1 MSMKRL
7 MSAAHAAGYAMAA
20 EDLVEPRSQAR
31 APVSTAV
38 VVYRVPQRSL
48 LSSTQRSIRR
58 TWLRMWAADHW
69 LPRAA
74 A

>member
-1 MSMKRL
+1 MSMKSL

-20 EDLVEPRSQAR
+20 EDFAEPKAGVRT
-31 APVSTAV
+31 PVSNAV
-38 VVYRVPQRSL
+38 TVYRVPQRGL
-48 LSSTQRSIRR
+48 LSSAQRSVRR
-58 TWLRMWAADHW
+58 TWLKIWAADHW